1 MIRLFVVADDVTG
14 ALDTGVKFAVS
25 GIPTKIITDIK
36 YDFSKMDPSMKVL
49 VMDAGTRHLTLQAA
63 YDTVYDVVRRAV
75 AVGIPFIYKKTDSAL
90 RGNIGSEL
98 TAALKASGETMLTF
112 LPAYPSMARTTIGG
126 VQYLEGI
133 PIHETVFGQDPFEPV
148 YCSYIPK
155 IIKLQSEIP
164 VRVIKLK
171 EHFKPQKEN
180 GICVFDCETREDLYR
195 IASELNNEGVL
206 RIMAGCAGLAG
217 VLPEVLGLRGIPT
230 AEPKLHHPLLVVS
243 GSVNEISQKQLFY
256 AENNGFKRVTLTPEQ
271 KLEPAFLDSTE
282 GEVLFQSVR
291 VLCGENSP
299 LIIDTNDM
307 FSKTAT
313 VDYAR
318 KHNISNEQVRVRI
331 TNTLGRIL
339 KAVVDAGIESTML
352 VSGGDI
358 LMGFMQQVDCREIIP
373 VYEIE
378 SGVVYSQ
385 FQYQG
390 KPFQII
396 SKSGGFGNEQLLVSL
411 AEKTKR

>member
-1 MIRLFVVADDVTG
+1 
-14 ALDTGVKFAVS
+14 
-25 GIPTKIITDIK
+25 
-36 YDFSKMDPSMKVL
+36 
-49 VMDAGTRHLTLQAA
+49 
-63 YDTVYDVVRRAV
+63 
-75 AVGIPFIYKKTDSAL
+75 
-90 RGNIGSEL
+90 
-98 TAALKASGETMLTF
+98 
-112 LPAYPSMARTTIGG
+112 
-126 VQYLEGI
+126 
-133 PIHETVFGQDPFEPV
+133 
-148 YCSYIPK
+148 
-155 IIKLQSEIP
+155 
-164 VRVIKLK
+164 
-171 EHFKPQKEN
+171 
-180 GICVFDCETREDLYR
+180 
-195 IASELNNEGVL
+195 
-206 RIMAGCAGLAG
+206 
-217 VLPEVLGLRGIPT
+217 
-230 AEPKLHHPLLVVS
+230 
-243 GSVNEISQKQLFY
+243 
-256 AENNGFKRVTLTPEQ
+256 
-271 KLEPAFLDSTE
+271 
-282 GEVLFQSVR
+282 
-291 VLCGENSP
+291 LCGENSP